1 VTFYSNIDTIN
12 VWTDHEHINYSVGG
26 IWNMYLCYFQN
37 ESYLESGMV
46 RLYLLEDLLIYA
58 MDTEIQ
64 QDKTSTVFTTKS
76 SVFED
81 TEIQQDK
88 ASTGFTLYTE
98 IIDFSGHRDPAG

>member
-1 VTFYSNIDTIN
+1 MVFSRCNCITIN

-58 MDTEIQ
+58 ICKNIFVKTVEAFY
-64 QDKTSTVFTTKS
+64 DK
-76 SVFED
+76 
-81 TEIQQDK
+81 II
-88 ASTGFTLYTE
+88 GF
-98 IIDFSGHRDPAG
+98 